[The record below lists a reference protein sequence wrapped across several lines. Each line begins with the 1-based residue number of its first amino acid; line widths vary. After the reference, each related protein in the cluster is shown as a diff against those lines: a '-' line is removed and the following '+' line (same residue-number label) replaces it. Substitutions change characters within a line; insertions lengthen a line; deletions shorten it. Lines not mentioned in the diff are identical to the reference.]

1 MSKTTPATGTSAH
14 VTVSPVTTVAP
25 RDTSLFGEPATF
37 EGGLHEVA
45 PRTFAWLQPNGDLG
59 ESNAGLVAGDGDSAL
74 VDTLWD
80 VRLTRRMLDAMAPS
94 TASAPIACVVNT
106 HSDGDHWWGNQ
117 LLPHANRITSSASAA
132 VMAHDEG
139 APAQFERLKHLAATL
154 ERRSEG
160 RLPRAVRRRMRDFGS
175 YVSRMFSPY
184 DFTEVELTGPTET
197 FDERRTLAV
206 GGRLLELILVGP
218 AHTPGDLIVWVP
230 DVRVVFAADIGFIG
244 VTPVMWAGPVANWLA
259 AIETIAA
266 LEPEVVVPGH
276 GPVCGMPELEEV
288 GSYWRWLEASARPHF
303 ANGASAYAAAEAIA
317 TSDDFRAQPWADWV
331 APERIVIN
339 CHLLRREARGE
350 PKPVTPRQ
358 RILIFEQVGRLA
370 ARLRGR

>member
-1 MSKTTPATGTSAH
+1 MSNTTAVTGTSEH

-25 RDTSLFGEPATF
+25 RETSLFGEPATF

-59 ESNAGLVAGDGDSAL
+59 ESNAGLVVSDGEGLL

-94 TASAPIACVVNT
+94 TASAPITQLVNT

-117 LLPHANRITSSASAA
+117 LLPDADRITSSASAA

-139 APAQFERLKHLAATL
+139 APAQFERLKRLAGML
-154 ERRSEG
+154 DRQSEA
-160 RLPRAVRRRMRDFGS
+160 RLPRTVRRRMRVFGS
-175 YVSRMFSPY
+175 YVSGMCSPY
-184 DFTEVELTGPTET
+184 DFTDVKLTGPTET
-197 FDERRTLAV
+197 FEERRTLAV
-206 GGRLLELILVGP
+206 GARVVDLIFVGP

-244 VTPVMWAGPVANWLA
+244 VTPVMWAGPMANWLT

-266 LEPEVVVPGH
+266 LEPDVVVPGH
-276 GPVCGMPELEEV
+276 GPVCGIAELEAV
-288 GSYWRWLEASARPHF
+288 GDYWRWLEASARPHF

-317 TSDDFRAQPWADWV
+317 TGDDFRAQPGAGWV

-339 CHLLRREARGE
+339 CHLLRREAAERR
-350 PKPVTPRQ
+350 KPVAPLQ
-358 RILIFEQVGRLA
+358 RILLFEQVGRLA